1 MSERDIALAAARVLR
16 ECFIQTAKSN
26 TVLYVENDNLMS
38 KAPDQAPVF
47 IKKIKGRNPYIVR
60 ETTSK
65 KTFKLKKRCIE

>member
-47 IKKIKGRNPYIVR
+47 IKKIKGRTPYIVR

-65 KTFKLKKRCIE
+65 KTFKLKKRCIK

>member
-1 MSERDIALAAARVLR
+1 MSERDIALAAAHVLR

-65 KTFKLKKRCIE
+65 KIFKLKKRCIE